1 MSHLVPTALHDDIQ
15 ARVSAGGYASE
26 EALLRD
32 ALRALDEEEE
42 EEDLKAAKAAV
53 AEWRAGDEG
62 LPLKEAF
69 DEIRH
74 GR

>member
-1 MSHLVPTALHDDIQ
+1 MSHPVPPALHDDIQ

-42 EEDLKAAKAAV
+42 DLKAVKAAV

-69 DEIRH
+69 NEIRS

>member
-1 MSHLVPTALHDDIQ
+1 MSNPFPASLHEDIQ
-15 ARVSAGGYASE
+15 ARVSAGNYASE
-26 EALLRD
+26 EDLLRD

-42 EEDLKAAKAAV
+42 DLKAVKAAV